1 MPSLW
6 TSNLDYSNQPNGG
19 QAQEG
24 FMEALSFLQHYNP
37 KYVGGV
43 ERVLQTSLDL
53 SRRREQEISYA
64 QQPSFGSRFKVN
76 MSWTGFG
83 SQQGASNPVAASRR
97 QPSQDYSDGN
107 ETEPVRSHQP
117 QASLSARVSNT
128 FWRGITNQSAMD
140 DEISS
145 IPSSPSP
152 ERATLNQV
160 DDTQPDHALSSP
172 KTPQPLATVNIWGYA
187 EKLKSSDAV
196 ASLSKAGSNWRA
208 KALIGS
214 WTPKVP
220 TWSASTSSPATEQPA
235 PTQDSP
241 IVSPERRGSLPFLS
255 APGLFSPPPVPPKD
269 ASPRGSPLIPPVP
282 GSGALLEKTRSMM
295 RSPPVVGSPKSGPR
309 PLLLNSGSPLISGKS
324 RSSHPRS
331 VSAGD
336 MQSPDTDEWAEVMR
350 AKYQHFH
357 RDSQSSVS
365 SLSPSDAF
373 VRVPK
378 ASSRADYE
386 SDTSST
392 SRVVPLNRRSVS
404 PMAPNFRINNARP
417 SSRASSV
424 SSDIH
429 SPPLP
434 VKSPLQNSTSADSP
448 VLVSPIDI
456 ATDTIS
462 SPPTAHERPSMPA
475 RKTSWKQA
483 ETSDSDRP
491 PMVTLAKSPRV
502 RAKRYPR
509 PANLQ
514 IQDTSTTKSKVSID
528 HKATS
533 PSSNNLT
540 VDWPTEELDT
550 INTPRATHFDA
561 EDHATPQA
569 GGVRSPRR
577 VRKLSATND
586 SDRLRKSSTDTII
599 NEDRPRKTSTG
610 GSRVRKVSTGSR
622 EAPRKQ
628 SASAAEE
635 GDDEGYDELL
645 SAYESEDTHTTLR

>member
-1 MPSLW
+1 
-6 TSNLDYSNQPNGG
+6 
-19 QAQEG
+19 
-24 FMEALSFLQHYNP
+24 MEALSFLQHYNP
-37 KYVGGV
+37 KYVGGI
-43 ERVLQTSLDL
+43 ERILQTSSDL
-53 SRRREQEISYA
+53 SRRREQEVTYA

-76 MSWTGFG
+76 MSWRGFG
-83 SQQGASNPVAASRR
+83 SQQPAVAAMAPSHR
-97 QPSQDYSDGN
+97 QNSQDFSDGN

-140 DEISS
+140 DEMPS
-145 IPSSPSP
+145 IPSTPS
-152 ERATLNQV
+152 
-160 DDTQPDHALSSP
+160 PDHAALPHSNGSQQDNALPSP
-172 KTPQPLATVNIWGYA
+172 QTPQPSTTANIWGYA

-196 ASLSKAGSNWRA
+196 ASLSKASSNWRA
-208 KALIGS
+208 KAMMSS

-220 TWSASTSSPATEQPA
+220 TWPASTTSPTTQQPMLS
-235 PTQDSP
+235 QESP
-241 IVSPERRGSLPFLS
+241 VISPERRGSLPFFS
-255 APGLFSPPPVPPKD
+255 APGLLSPPAVPPKD
-269 ASPRGSPLIPPVP
+269 ASPRGSPRISPAP
-282 GSGALLEKTRSMM
+282 GSSGVLDKTKSMM
-295 RSPPVVGSPKSGPR
+295 RSPPAVSSPKSGPR
-309 PLLLNSGSPLISGKS
+309 PLLLNSGSPLISGKP

-378 ASSRADYE
+378 PSSRADYD
-386 SDTSST
+386 SDNSST

-404 PMAPNFRINNARP
+404 PMAPNFRINNPRP

-434 VKSPLQNSTSADSP
+434 VKSPLQHSTSAESP
-448 VLVSPIDI
+448 VIVSPIDI
-456 ATDTIS
+456 VTEATSTS
-462 SPPTAHERPSMPA
+462 SPPAAHERPSMLT
-475 RKTSWKQA
+475 RKMSDAQT

-502 RAKRYPR
+502 RARKYPR

-514 IQDTSTTKSKVSID
+514 IQDTSATKSRVSID
-528 HKATS
+528 QKATS

-540 VDWPTEELDT
+540 VDWPTEELEN
-550 INTPRATHFDA
+550 INTPRAAHFDA
-561 EDHATPQA
+561 EDHATPQSVRA
-569 GGVRSPRR
+569 RSPRR

-586 SDRLRKSSTDTII
+586 SERLRKSSTDTIM

-610 GSRVRKVSTGSR
+610 GNRVRKVSTGSR
-622 EAPRKQ
+622 EAPRRQ

-635 GDDEGYDELL
+635 GDDEGYDDLL